1 MRREVIVE
9 KDAVAAFPRSLL
21 QRQRDQITKTAIGQC
36 VLIGE
41 EPIIRIQPDVRPAL
55 HRFGQ
60 NVGPKFPSH
69 PRRNGVFKEKPDM
82 PAVARAG
89 SFQIRGQILVST
101 CLKESLGIFL
111 PVCFVEISSQEETG
125 FVQQHWVDA
134 HDKIPSIVVLT
145 GEMPANDIVGDSQET
160 SVRALGALNSWLFA
174 YALNPFVGADRRVS
188 RFPGLSALKTTR
200 IDVVSST
207 EKGTEKGDLGRWQRL
222 TINRISFLIQWD
234 IELLEDYCVVLSGA
248 MVKIVSDAKMP
259 AMSRMLWQER
269 RPEVGLRL
277 RAKQIR
283 WTKMAEARAVQ
294 SEYRESCGAGTWP

>member
-145 GEMPANDIVGDSQET
+145 GEMPANHVVGHGEQT
-160 SVRALGALNSWLFA
+160 AVWALGALDTRLLTEAWR
-174 YALNPFVGADRRVS
+174 PFVETDGCVTRSAG
-188 RFPGLSALKTTR
+188 FSALETTR
-200 IDVVSST
+200 INIVPST
-207 EKGTEKGDLGRWQRL
+207 KQGAEKGDLGRRQRMMIDL
-222 TINRISFLIQWD
+222 IIVLIQRSDRRRRSEWSGH
-234 IELLEDYCVVLSGA
+234 LSYLKFD
-248 MVKIVSDAKMP
+248 VRS
-259 AMSRMLWQER
+259 
-269 RPEVGLRL
+269 
-277 RAKQIR
+277 
-283 WTKMAEARAVQ
+283 TK
-294 SEYRESCGAGTWP
+294 SCGITS